1 MITRSL
7 PSDRSTPLSYV
18 ALGDSTVYGLG
29 ASSPA
34 RHYVARLFQRV
45 REEYPAARLLNRGVC
60 MATAAD
66 VLAQQVP
73 EAVLERP
80 HLVTLSVGPND
91 LRRGVGPQDFARR
104 VEVILER
111 LHRETEATVVV
122 NQLPDMAFCP
132 RFSPAERSLVSALT
146 RHYNHALQHVADGFG
161 MELVDIG
168 IADRPEHERRR
179 FFSDDG
185 YHPSDEGYAAWAD
198 AVWAAV
204 RTLIPPPP
212 LHWPRLVANIA

>member
-1 MITRSL
+1 MISRSL
-7 PSDRSTPLSYV
+7 PSDPRTPLTYV

-29 ASSPA
+29 ASSPT
-34 RHYVARLFQRV
+34 RHYVARLFDRL
-45 REEYPAARLLNRGVC
+45 RDEYPAARLLNRGAC

-80 HLVTLSVGPND
+80 NLVTLSVGPND
-91 LRRGVGPQDFARR
+91 LRRGFSPQDFARR

-132 RFSPAERSLVSALT
+132 RFSPAERSLVSAMT

-161 MELVDIG
+161 IELVDIG
-168 IADRPEHERRR
+168 IADRPDHERLR

-185 YHPSDEGYAAWAD
+185 YHPSDEGYAAWAA
-198 AVWAAV
+198 AVWASVSA
-204 RTLIPPPP
+204 LIPSPTV
-212 LHWPRLVANIA
+212 HRPRLAANIA

>member
-1 MITRSL
+1 MISRSL
-7 PSDRSTPLSYV
+7 PSDRRTSLTYV

-29 ASSPA
+29 ASSPT
-34 RHYVARLFQRV
+34 RHYVGRLFDRI
-45 REEYPAARLLNRGVC
+45 RDEYPAARVLNRGAC

-91 LRRGVGPQDFARR
+91 LRRGFSPQDFARR

-111 LHRETEATVVV
+111 LHRETEASVVV
-122 NQLPDMAFCP
+122 NRLPDMAFCP
-132 RFSPAERSLVSALT
+132 RFSAAERSLVSALT

-161 MELVDIG
+161 IELVDLG
-168 IADRPEHERRR
+168 IADRPEAERGR
-179 FFSDDG
+179 FFCEDG
-185 YHPSDEGYAAWAD
+185 YHPSDEGYAAWAV
-198 AVWAAV
+198 ALWAAI
-204 RTLIPPPP
+204 RNLIPDPV
-212 LHWPRLVANIA
+212 RRRTGLVANIA

>member
-1 MITRSL
+1 M
-7 PSDRSTPLSYV
+7 

-29 ASSPA
+29 ATSPA
-34 RHYVARLFQRV
+34 RHYVARLFQCV

-73 EAVLERP
+73 DAVLERP

-91 LRRGVGPQDFARR
+91 LRRGFAPQDFARR

-111 LHRETEATVVV
+111 LHRETEAIVVV

-132 RFSPAERSLVSALT
+132 RFGPAERSLVSALT

-204 RTLIPPPP
+204 RTLIPRPP
-212 LHWPRLVANIA
+212 LHRPRLVANIA